1 VQTVRPL
8 GPDTG
13 IKLTTARYYTPS
25 GKSIQAKGIVP
36 DVMLDETLEGSPFA
50 ALRMREADLEK
61 HLGSGQG
68 EEEKDEVREKAREDA
83 RKRLEEESKKPLA
96 ERKLPEFGTDK
107 DFQLAQAINQLKGL
121 EVLASKT
128 QTERKAEKEDKKDA
142 GRDAAKGA
150 PQDEGKKDGAQ

>member
-1 VQTVRPL
+1 MRPL

-36 DVMLDETLEGSPFA
+36 DVMVDETLEGSPFA

-68 EEEKDEVREKAREDA
+68 EEVKDEVREKAREDA
-83 RKRLEEESKKPLA
+83 RQRLEEESKKPLS
-96 ERKLPEFGTDK
+96 ERKLPEFGSDK
-107 DFQLAQAINQLKGL
+107 DFQLAQAINQLKGVT
-121 EVLASKT
+121 VLASKT
-128 QTERKAEKEDKKDA
+128 QTERKEEKAQNKD
-142 GRDAAKGA
+142 
-150 PQDEGKKDGAQ
+150 EAQ